1 MPVSVLQKL
10 KFNDKS
16 LAFLRNCLIWGGI
29 LLILLLPPA
38 LVAPSLLKKANL
50 STVAYD
56 AKGRLLGARISNDGQ
71 WRFPHS
77 NFLPQK
83 YLTCLLHYEDRR
95 FYFHPGVDPL
105 SLLRAALMNL
115 RAGKIVSGGSTIDMQ
130 LARILCGHKG
140 RTVWNKLVECWYA
153 VGLELRFSKR
163 TILEHYAAS
172 APLGGNVV
180 GLEAAMWRYFSKDKR
195 DLTWAEAALLAVLPN
210 QPSFM
215 HLKRNNSRLLAKRNR
230 LLHSLHQD
238 GKIPADQLTLAL
250 DEPLPDQLFD
260 IPSETS
266 ALLAHLSALNPGQH
280 QFYTT
285 IDRDI
290 QEKFMLSI
298 KAHASQLRANEIH
311 NLSVL
316 AIDNRNGTVL
326 VYVPNAPETGL
337 SVEAR
342 FVNNLLSKRSSGS
355 ILKPLLY
362 LMAIERGIIH
372 PGSIL
377 ADIPTTIGDFSPE
390 NFSRDFHGA
399 VRAKAALQLSL
410 NIPAVRL
417 LQEYGLELFYSQLKE
432 LGFTSFNRPASHY
445 GLSLIL
451 GGGEVSAWELASVYS
466 DLVFRLEQY
475 HAQPDVRKWQ
485 RRTGLQL
492 IAGAGP
498 VQQTMKPEESL
509 HPGAIYQV
517 MEMMKGNVPDLGL
530 SDIGFSRVAGNIS
543 WKTGTS
549 FGFKDA
555 WCVGLSPEYTLV
567 VWMGNSTGKGRPG
580 LIGVYTAAPLL
591 FELASILD
599 MRASWNP
606 PVDLFREVTVCSK
619 SGNRVNPLCPEL
631 DTILTVLD
639 HPLFSQCEYHQEAL
653 VDPSGQFRVQLQCE
667 PNGLQ
672 KVYFAFPPVMEFY
685 YRKRDLQYTGLP
697 PYRLD
702 CLSEAYTGQR
712 EVEIVYPQ
720 PGTRIYLPIG
730 FELRQSQV
738 VFRAMHRDP
747 AISLFWFVDG
757 QFLGTTSE
765 IHQRSYLAS
774 PGKHRLQVR
783 DAYGN
788 SATATFEC
796 AQSEPSDK
804 RG

>member
-1 MPVSVLQKL
+1 MPVSVLRKL
-10 KFNDKS
+10 KFSGNARRFRRFY
-16 LAFLRNCLIWGGI
+16 LYWGGA
-29 LLILLLPPA
+29 LLFLFLPPA
-38 LVAPSLLKKANL
+38 LVAPSLLKRADL

-56 AKGRLLGARISNDGQ
+56 AKGRLLGARISDDGQ
-71 WRFPHS
+71 WRFPPS

-83 YLTCLLHYEDRR
+83 YLTCLLQYEDRR
-95 FYFHPGVDPL
+95 FYYHFGVDPM
-105 SLLRAALMNL
+105 SLVRAAYLNF

-130 LARILCGHKG
+130 LARILRGNKN
-140 RTVWNKLVECWYA
+140 RNVWNKLVECWYA
-153 VGLELRFSKR
+153 IGLEIRYSKR
-163 TILEHYAAS
+163 TILEHYAAC

-195 DLTWAEAALLAVLPN
+195 DLSWAEAALLAVLPN
-210 QPSFM
+210 QPSYM
-215 HLKRNNSRLLAKRNR
+215 HLSRNNNSLLAKRNR
-230 LLHSLHQD
+230 LLRSLHQAE
-238 GKIPADQLTLAL
+238 KIPDDQFLLAL
-250 DEPLPDQLFD
+250 EEPLPDQFFS

-266 ALLAHLSALNPGQH
+266 ALLAHLSALHPGQH

-290 QEKFMLSI
+290 QEQFMQSV
-298 KAHASQLRANEIH
+298 KAHAARLRANEIH

-316 AIDNRNGTVL
+316 AVDNRKGTVV
-326 VYVPNAPETGL
+326 VYVPNAPET
-337 SVEAR
+337 SHWVEAKY
-342 FVNNLLSKRSSGS
+342 VNNLLSKRSSGS

-362 LMAIERGIIH
+362 LLAIERGMIH
-372 PGSIL
+372 PESVL

-390 NFSRDFHGA
+390 NFSRDFRGA
-399 VRAKAALQLSL
+399 IRAKAALQLSL

-417 LQEYGLELFYSQLKE
+417 LQDYGLELFYGQLKE
-432 LGFTSFNRPASHY
+432 LGFTSFNKPASHY

-451 GGGEVSAWELASVYS
+451 GGGEVTAWELASVYS

-492 IAGAGP
+492 LAGAGP
-498 VQQTMKPEESL
+498 DQRALTQEEYI
-509 HPGAIYQV
+509 HPGAIYQA

-530 SDIGFSRVAGNIS
+530 NDIGNSHIAGNIS

-567 VWMGNSTGKGRPG
+567 VWMGNSSGKGRPG

-591 FELASILD
+591 FELASKLH
-599 MRASWNP
+599 MQASWIP
-606 PVDLFREVTVCSK
+606 PVDLFREVAVCVN
-619 SGNRVNPLCPEL
+619 SGKFANPLCPET
-631 DTILTVLD
+631 DTVLTVLA
-639 HPLFSQCEYHQEAL
+639 HPLFSQCDYHQEVL
-653 VDPSGQFRVQLQCE
+653 VDTTGRYRVHLSCE
-667 PNGLQ
+667 PKARL
-672 KVYFAFPPVMEFY
+672 KVCYAYPPTMEFY
-685 YRKRDLQYTGLP
+685 YRKVDLQYTGLP
-697 PYRLD
+697 PYRPD
-702 CLSEAYTGQR
+702 CLSEAYSGQR

-738 VFRAMHRDP
+738 IFRAMHRDP
-747 AISLFWFVDG
+747 STLLFWFVDG

-765 IHQRSYLAS
+765 IHQRSFLAS

-796 AQSEPSDK
+796 TRQDQSGI